1 MGFNRWFGVLRS
13 SLLALACAAAGA
25 AHADDYP
32 SRAIKVLVGFPPGG
46 STDAAMRIMADRA
59 TQLLGQP
66 VIVENRPGAG
76 GVISVMAAKHAAAD
90 GYTLLLVTNAQFK
103 NALVQKTE
111 YDNFKDFTYIV
122 SLSELVFGVV
132 SRTDAPWKDWKGL
145 IDYARKNPG
154 KVSYGVPA
162 GLLAAAH
169 IVMAEVGAHEKL
181 DWQPVPYKGSRDAL
195 QGLLAGDIAVMSDAS
210 ISFGPQ
216 VDAGKIK
223 LFAMATEKRFPL
235 YPDTPTLRELGYDFH
250 LESPWGLAGQAKI
263 PEVAVRKIHEAFKAS
278 LADPAVLKFL
288 TQVGQVPKY
297 EGPAEYTASSKA
309 LFERERVRLQRLG
322 LMPKQN

>member
-1 MGFNRWFGVLRS
+1 MRLKAVVRHVVLWGLS
-13 SLLALACAAAGA
+13 FAFVGLTQAQEF
-25 AHADDYP
+25 P
-32 SRAIKVLVGFPPGG
+32 NRAIKVLVGFPPGG
-46 STDAAMRIMADRA
+46 STDAAMRVLAERA
-59 TQLLGQP
+59 TKLLGQP
-66 VIVENRPGAG
+66 VVVENRAGAG
-76 GVISVMAAKHAAAD
+76 GTISVVAAKVAPPD

-103 NALVQKTE
+103 NALVQKVE
-111 YDNFKDFTYIV
+111 YDNFKDFTYIIG
-122 SLSELVFGVV
+122 LSELVFGVV
-132 SRTDAPWKDWKGL
+132 SRTDAPWKDWNGL
-145 IDYARKNPG
+145 IDYARRNPG

-169 IVMAEVGAHEKL
+169 IVMAEVGAQAKL

-223 LFAMATEKRFPL
+223 LYAMATEKRFAL
-235 YPDTPTLRELGYDFH
+235 YPDTPTLRDLGYDFH
-250 LESPWGLAGQAKI
+250 LESPWGLAGQDKM
-263 PEVAVRKIHEAFKAS
+263 PDVAVRKIHDAFKIA
-278 LADPAVLKFL
+278 LADPVVLKFL

-309 LFERERVRLQRLG
+309 LMERERARLQRLG

>member
-1 MGFNRWFGVLRS
+1 MKANIAVKFIGAWV
-13 SLLALACAAAGA
+13 LALACAGA
-25 AHADDYP
+25 VLAQEFP
-32 SRAIKVLVGFPPGG
+32 NRAIKVLVGFPPGG
-46 STDAAMRIMADRA
+46 STDSAMRIMAERA
-59 TQLLGQP
+59 TKILGQP

-76 GVISVMAAKHAAAD
+76 GTISVLAAKTAPPD

-103 NALVQKTE
+103 NALVQKVE
-111 YDNFKDFTYIV
+111 YDNFKDFSYIIG
-122 SLSELVFGVV
+122 LSELVFGVV
-132 SRTDAPWKDWKGL
+132 SRTDAPWKDWTGL
-145 IDYARKNPG
+145 IDYARRNPG

-169 IVMAEVGAHEKL
+169 IVMAEVGAQAKL

-195 QGLLAGDIAVMSDAS
+195 QGLLAGDIAVMADAS

-223 LFAMATEKRFPL
+223 LYAMATEKRFAL

-250 LESPWGLAGQAKI
+250 LESPWGLAGQDKM
-263 PEVAVRKIHEAFKAS
+263 PEVAVRKIHDAFKGA
-278 LADPAVLKFL
+278 LADPGVLKFL

-309 LFERERVRLQRLG
+309 LMERERVRLQRLG